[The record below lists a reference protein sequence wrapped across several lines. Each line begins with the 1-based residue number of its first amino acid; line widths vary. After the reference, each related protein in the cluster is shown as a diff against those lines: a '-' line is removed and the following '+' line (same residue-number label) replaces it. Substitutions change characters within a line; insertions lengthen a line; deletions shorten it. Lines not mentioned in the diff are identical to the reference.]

1 MNQPSTLC
9 SGEPQQ
15 SQEVTV
21 PTAEGKGS
29 GGSGLSLGFVP
40 EPFQKHA
47 FEKNHSDEQRALG
60 GMLA

>member
-1 MNQPSTLC
+1 MLAALSNEPAQHLC

-21 PTAEGKGS
+21 PTAEGSS
-29 GGSGLSLGFVP
+29 GGSGLSLGCVP

-47 FEKNHSDEQRALG
+47 FEKNHSR
-60 GMLA
+60 